1 MSTPVFVAS
10 SAEAELDRF
19 AGDVRQGLGAAGQ
32 KFLPPTY
39 LYDAVGS
46 ALFDTIT
53 LLPEYGL
60 TRADQSLLVEHAPKI
75 AQLCGANTFIAE
87 LGSGSGAKTRTVLQ
101 AFNAPWI
108 PYYPIDVSRS
118 ALEHCVAELDRVA
131 EVRPVQASYIEGLQ
145 RVLEEREPNM
155 HMLLLFLGSTIGNFE
170 KASALEFLKQVRGAM
185 RSDDRLLIGA
195 DLVKPVPV
203 MLEAYDDP
211 LGITAA
217 FNRNLLARMN
227 RELGANFDL
236 RAFEHEVRWS
246 EQEQSI
252 EMHLRA
258 RYSHTV
264 RIPGADIDVYFRSG
278 ETIWTESSHKFTV
291 DRLRAIAKYSGFR
304 PQECWVNH
312 VWPFAECLWVV

>member
-10 SAEAELDRF
+10 SAESELDRF
-19 AGDVRQGLGAAGQ
+19 AEHVRRGLGGPGQ

-39 LYDAVGS
+39 LYDAIGS

-60 TRADQSLLVEHAPKI
+60 TRADQSLLLEHAPAI
-75 AQLCGANTFIAE
+75 ARTCNGNTFIAE
-87 LGSGSGAKTRTVLQ
+87 LGSGSGAKTRAILQ
-101 AFNAPWI
+101 AFDSSI

-118 ALEHCVAELDRVA
+118 ALERCVAELDRVA

-145 RVLEEREPNM
+145 GVLEEREPNM

-170 KASALEFLKQVRGAM
+170 KANALEFLRSVRSAM
-185 RSDDRLLIGA
+185 RPGDHLLIGA
-195 DLVKPVPV
+195 DLVKPVQV

-217 FNRNLLARMN
+217 FNLNLLARMN

-236 RAFEHEVRWS
+236 PSFEHEVRWCED
-246 EQEQSI
+246 EQRI

-264 RIPGADIDVYFRSG
+264 RIPGAGIDVYFRSG

-291 DRLRAIAKYSGFR
+291 EGLRTLAERTGFHQ
-304 PQECWVNH
+304 QECWVND
-312 VWPFAECLWVV
+312 VWPFAECLWVA